1 MAIGRPISL
10 TPNVKS
16 KNISV
21 KATASQ
27 TAFTVEGGY
36 RINQIQVFRNGVR
49 LSQGSDYT
57 ASDGSVV
64 TLLSAA
70 TLDDVIAFQ
79 IFDTFAI
86 VDAII
91 PDSSDQTING
101 NITITGSG
109 DVSGDATV
117 GGALTVTGPITGLSS
132 VTGAAVG
139 IQSAGTVIGTAQ
151 TFNFV
156 GSGNTFA
163 DNGDGTIDITISGS
177 GGGGLGVAVDDV
189 DGIFSYINKYA
200 TVTADIT
207 LDTSNAGVNTSIV
220 VTTNPVIEVE
230 TGVAVTVGA
239 GKTLV
244 IDVLQINDLYE
255 P

>member
-10 TPNVKS
+10 TPNVDS
-16 KNISV
+16 KYISV

-27 TAFTVEGGY
+27 TAFTVQGGY
-36 RINQIQVFRNGVR
+36 RINNIAVYRNGVR
-49 LSQGSDYT
+49 LAQGSDYT
-57 ASDGSVV
+57 ASDGSTV

-70 TLDDVIAFQ
+70 TVDDVIAFQ
-79 IFDTFAI
+79 IFDDFEIANAI
-86 VDAII
+86 QTN
-91 PDSSDQTING
+91 SSDQTLEG
-101 NITITGSG
+101 NLTITG
-109 DVSGDATV
+109 D
-117 GGALTVTGPITGLSS
+117 LTLTGPSS
-132 VTGAAVG
+132 VTGAMVG
-139 IQSAGTVIGTAQ
+139 IQSAGTVIGAAK

-156 GSGNTFA
+156 GSGNTFS
-163 DNGDGTIDITISGS
+163 DNGNGIIDITISGS
-177 GGGGLGVAVDDV
+177 GGGGLGVSVEDT